1 MSTASVSA
9 CDKIDFAE
17 INVKDMPLLGQVMI
31 CIQGE
36 IYPKIR
42 NSLIVYIISGINDT
56 LNNIQLYDYF
66 GFTTH

>member
-36 IYPKIR
+36 INPKKQ
-42 NSLIVYIISGINDT
+42 IVYIISGINDT

>member
-36 IYPKIR
+36 IYPKNR
-42 NSLIVYIISGINDT
+42 LHNQWY
-56 LNNIQLYDYF
+56 QRYF
-66 GFTTH
+66 EQYLAL

>member
-42 NSLIVYIISGINDT
+42 NTKSKS
-56 LNNIQLYDYF
+56 
-66 GFTTH
+66 FT

>member
-1 MSTASVSA
+1 MSTASISA

-36 IYPKIR
+36 IYPKNR
-42 NSLIVYIISGINDT
+42 LHNQWY
-56 LNNIQLYDYF
+56 Q
-66 GFTTH
+66 

>member
-42 NSLIVYIISGINDT
+42 NYAFADSL
-56 LNNIQLYDYF
+56 NIFVRHKPIRLQNQYYQ
-66 GFTTH
+66 

>member
-36 IYPKIR
+36 INRLHNQWY
-42 NSLIVYIISGINDT
+42 
-56 LNNIQLYDYF
+56 Q
-66 GFTTH
+66 

>member
-9 CDKIDFAE
+9 CAKIDFAE

-36 IYPKIR
+36 IYPKINR
-42 NSLIVYIISGINDT
+42 LHNQWY
-56 LNNIQLYDYF
+56 Q
-66 GFTTH
+66 